1 MPADVLWTP
10 SPERVATT
18 NLARFK
24 QRVREKY
31 APNLGDRYA
40 DLHRWSLAHRGD
52 FWRALW
58 VFCDV
63 IGDPGETAYIPGDI
77 RSVRWF
83 PEARLNFAEN
93 LLHESRLADPN
104 FHDAVAIRCHSEDES
119 CDIWNQVVT
128 WGQLAEQVR
137 NCVGFLRR
145 AGVAAGDCVA
155 GILPNTPIAVVAMLA
170 TTALGGVWAC
180 CSPDFGV
187 DAILERFGPLNPKV
201 LFAVSETSYAGK
213 RVDVGGKA
221 ETVHQ
226 RLGGWRTLSLLD
238 YAPAFYP
245 SDCPFDRFAFDQ
257 PAFVLFSSGTT
268 GPPKGIV
275 HGAGGTLLQHL
286 KEHQLHCDIG
296 TGDTVFFHT
305 TTGWMMWN
313 WLVSALASKATIV
326 LYDGSPVHPDP
337 AVLWRMAAALKVTHF
352 GAGARYYA
360 AIAKAAVR
368 PADHD
373 LSALRCVL
381 STGSPLL
388 PDQFDWVYQHV
399 KPDVHLASISGGSD
413 IVSCFVLG
421 VPTEPVRR
429 GEIQAAGLGMDV
441 QVWDDAGNRV
451 VGEPGELVC
460 ASPFPS
466 RPVGFWDDPDG
477 AKYQAAYFDRFPG
490 VWTHGDWATETDTGG
505 FVIHG
510 RSDTTLNPGGVRIGT
525 ADLYRQVEAFPDV
538 AEALAVPLRQDGDE
552 RIVLFVRMQTGREL
566 TPELVADIKGRL
578 RANCSPRHVP
588 AFVVGAADFPRTV
601 SGKLSEVAVRNAV
614 NGQPVRNEAAL
625 ANPAALGFFREWG
638 RAAA

>member
-1 MPADVLWTP
+1 MSCEVLWTP
-10 SPERVATT
+10 TVERLAAS
-18 NLARFK
+18 NLTRFA
-24 QRVREKY
+24 QRIREKY
-31 APNLGDRYA
+31 APGLGDRYA
-40 DLHRWSLAHRGD
+40 DLHRWSLANRGD
-52 FWRALW
+52 FWAEVW
-58 VFCDV
+58 DFCEV
-63 IGDPGETAYIPGDI
+63 VGERGEVAFVPGDI
-77 RSVRWF
+77 CSARWF

-93 LLHESRLADPN
+93 LIGPSRDDVAGFALMAHDETGADPRMICREELRGMALR
-104 FHDAVAIRCHSEDES
+104 F
-119 CDIWNQVVT
+119 
-128 WGQLAEQVR
+128 AER
-137 NCVGFLRR
+137 LRG
-145 AGVAAGDCVA
+145 AGVGVGDRVA
-155 GILPNTPIAVVAMLA
+155 GLLPNGVEAVVAMLG
-170 TTALGGVWAC
+170 TTAIGAVWAC
-180 CSPDFGV
+180 CSPDFG
-187 DAILERFGPLNPKV
+187 DAAVVERFGPLAPVV
-201 LFAVSETSYAGK
+201 LVTVDGCQYAGK
-213 RVDVGGKA
+213 RIDLRGRVRGIRSGLPTVRVDLTPDTDPAGPCPDIA
-221 ETVHQ
+221 FE
-226 RLGGWRTLSLLD
+226 RL
-238 YAPAFYP
+238 
-245 SDCPFDRFAFDQ
+245 PFDY

-296 TGDTVFFHT
+296 GADTVFFHT

-313 WLVSALASKATIV
+313 WLVSALASRATVV

-337 AVLWRMAAALKVTHF
+337 AVLWRMQGEECVTHF

-360 AIAKAAVR
+360 ALHKAGVR
-368 PADHD
+368 PADHEVH
-373 LSALRCVL
+373 SLRCLL

-388 PDQFDWVYQHV
+388 PEQFDWVYQTV

-441 QVWDDAGNRV
+441 QVWDDAGNCV

-490 VWTHGDWATETDTGG
+490 VWTHGDWATETETGG

-525 ADLYRQVEAFPDV
+525 ADIYRQVESFPEV
-538 AEALAVPLRQDGDE
+538 AEALAVPLRRDGDE
-552 RIVLFVRMQTGREL
+552 RIVLFLRMQPGHDL
-566 TPELVADIKGRL
+566 QPDMVDAIKLRL
-578 RANCSPRHVP
+578 RQACSPRHVP
-588 AFVVGAADFPRTV
+588 AVVAAAPDFPRTV

-614 NGQPVRNEAAL
+614 NGLPVKNEAAL
-625 ANPAALGFFREWG
+625 ANPESLAFFRDWG
-638 RAAA
+638 RSV

>member
-1 MPADVLWTP
+1 MSAEVMWAP
-10 SPERVATT
+10 SAERVAAS
-18 NLARFK
+18 NLTRFT
-24 QRVREKY
+24 QQVRAKY
-31 APNLGDRYA
+31 APDLSDRYA

-52 FWRALW
+52 FWREVW
-58 VFCDV
+58 DFCGVTDDRDGV
-63 IGDPGETAYIPGDI
+63 VYAPGDF
-77 RSVRWF
+77 RSAGWL
-83 PEARLNFAEN
+83 PNARLNFAEN
-93 LLHESRLADPN
+93 LIGPSPDDAAGFALMANDEAGTDTRMIDRVELRGMALRFAARLMALGVGVGDRVAGLLPN
-104 FHDAVAIRCHSEDES
+104 GVEAVA
-119 CDIWNQVVT
+119 
-128 WGQLAEQVR
+128 
-137 NCVGFLRR
+137 
-145 AGVAAGDCVA
+145 
-155 GILPNTPIAVVAMLA
+155 AMLG
-170 TTALGGVWAC
+170 TTAIGAVWAC
-180 CSPDFGV
+180 CSPDFG
-187 DAILERFGPLNPKV
+187 DAAVVERFGPLAPAV
-201 LFAVSETSYAGK
+201 LVTVDGCQYAGK
-213 RVDVGGKA
+213 RIDLRGRVAGIQSQLPSLRAVLTPDTDQAGPYPNVPF
-221 ETVHQ
+221 V
-226 RLGGWRTLSLLD
+226 RL
-238 YAPAFYP
+238 
-245 SDCPFDRFAFDQ
+245 PFDH

-286 KEHQLHCDIG
+286 KEHQLHCDISPA
-296 TGDTVFFHT
+296 DTVFFHT

-313 WLVSALASKATIV
+313 WLVSALASKATV
-326 LYDGSPVHPDP
+326 VVYDGSPVHPDP
-337 AVLWRMAAALKVTHF
+337 AMLWRMQGEQCVTHF

-360 AIAKAAVR
+360 ALQKAGVR
-368 PADHD
+368 PADHEVH
-373 LSALRCVL
+373 SLRCLL

-388 PDQFDWVYQHV
+388 PEQFDWVYQHV

-451 VGEPGELVC
+451 VGEAGELVC

-490 VWTHGDWATETDTGG
+490 VWTHGDWATETETGG

-538 AEALAVPLRQDGDE
+538 VEALAVPLRRDGDE
-552 RIVLFVRMQTGREL
+552 RIVLFVRMQPEQEL
-566 TPELVADIKGRL
+566 TPDLVADIKGRL

-588 AFVVGAADFPRTV
+588 AFVVAAPDFPRTV
-601 SGKLSEVAVRNAV
+601 SGKLSELAVRNAV
-614 NGQPVRNEAAL
+614 NGQPVTNAAAL
-625 ANPAALGFFREWG
+625 ANPAALGFFHEWG